1 MKNIIL
7 IGMPGCGKTTI
18 GKEIASQL
26 NLEFFDCDIEI
37 TKKQGRPIPQ
47 IFEEIGEKF
56 FRDLETETLKNQ
68 LPADNCVISTGG
80 GIVERP
86 ENVELLQNVGI
97 VVFIN
102 RSIEKIRGDIDTSN
116 RPLLKSGAD
125 RLTALYERRINLYK
139 NACHIEVENIGT
151 MSETVSKII
160 EEVKKNG

>member
-26 NLEFFDCDIEI
+26 GMDFFDCDIEI
-37 TKKQGRPIPQ
+37 TKKQGIPIPQ
-47 IFEEIGEKF
+47 IFEEQGEEY
-56 FRDLETETLKNQ
+56 FRNLETQTLKTQ
-68 LPADNCVISTGG
+68 LPASNCIISTGG

-86 ENVELLQNVGI
+86 ENVELLQKSGM

-102 RSIEKIRGDIDTSN
+102 RPIEKIQGDIDTSN

-125 RLTALYERRINLYK
+125 RLAALYKRRINLYK
-139 NACHIEVENIGT
+139 AACHIEVENTGAI
-151 MSETVSKII
+151 SETVLKII
-160 EEVKKNG
+160 DEVKKNG